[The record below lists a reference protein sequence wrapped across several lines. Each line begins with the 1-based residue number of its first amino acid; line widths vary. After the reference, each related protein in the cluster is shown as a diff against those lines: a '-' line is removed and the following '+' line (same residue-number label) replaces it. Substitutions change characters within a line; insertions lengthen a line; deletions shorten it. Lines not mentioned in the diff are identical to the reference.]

1 MKQLY
6 IIRGLPGSGKT
17 TLAHKLSPIVYEAD
31 QYFLVNGEYK
41 FQPALIKS
49 AHAWCKA
56 QVVYAMFDIE
66 APVIAVSNTFTQR
79 WEYQPYIDFAKQ
91 FGYEVF
97 VIVCQNDFGNIHGV
111 PPEAMERMRSRW
123 EA

>member
-31 QYFLVNGEYK
+31 QYFMADGVYQFN
-41 FQPALIKS
+41 PALIKK
-49 AHAWCKA
+49 AHAWCQA
-56 QVVYAMFDIE
+56 QVVQSMQHE
-66 APVIAVSNTFTQR
+66 APVIAVSNTSTQK

>member
-17 TLAHKLSPIVYEAD
+17 TLAHKLSPIVCEAD
-31 QYFLVNGEYK
+31 QYFVRDGVYNFEPTLLKE
-41 FQPALIKS
+41 
-49 AHAWCKA
+49 AHKWCQM
-56 QVVYAMFDIE
+56 QVVQSMQNG
-66 APVIAVSNTFTQR
+66 APIIAVSNTSTQK
-79 WEYQPYIDFAKQ
+79 WEYQQYLDWAQQ
-91 FGYEVF
+91 FGYTVF

-111 PPEAMERMRSRW
+111 PPEATERMRSRW

>member
-17 TLAHKLSPIVYEAD
+17 TLAHKLSPVVYEAD
-31 QYFLVNGEYK
+31 QYFVRYGVYQFEPTLLK
-41 FQPALIKS
+41 Q
-49 AHAWCKA
+49 AHAWCQA
-56 QVVYAMFDIE
+56 QVVQSMQNE

-79 WEYQPYIDFAKQ
+79 WEMQPYIDWAQQ
-91 FGYEVF
+91 FGYTVF
-97 VIVCQNDFGNIHGV
+97 VIVCQNDFGNIHEV
-111 PPEAMERMRSRW
+111 PPEAIERMRSRW